1 MGRAILAIAACT
13 VACAHALEPL
23 KPAIKPWQRATP
35 NALTAARLAA
45 APVVAAALATPGG
58 APNVAAGAFAVASVS
73 DGLDGYL
80 ARRWR
85 CESALGA
92 FLDPVA
98 DKVLVSA
105 TLVMLSARFGVDVAV
120 PAAVIVCREVGVS
133 ALREWMAARGARDAV
148 AVGFSG
154 KLKTA
159 CQMAALFLLTWAR
172 PPSLAYRSGVALLDL
187 SALLAVYSGA
197 VLARRGARALGSPA
211 AAPAAGRVAPTVGRA
226 LEAVKANALDPVAPV
241 VAPPVKKASALSF
254 FRRQR
259 KSVEAEL
266 EAEAAVA
273 ALPTMAPRVE
283 QAARDAAWLAATGTS
298 LKGLNSVVPP
308 LGRRVAVALDGKVV
322 DKPAIVVPP
331 LGK

>member
-1 MGRAILAIAACT
+1 MSRAILAIAACT

-133 ALREWMAARGARDAV
+133 ALREWMAARGARRRRRRLQR
-148 AVGFSG
+148 

-159 CQMAALFLLTWAR
+159 CQMAALPADLGPAAV
-172 PPSLAYRSGVALLDL
+172 LAYRSGVALLDL

-197 VLARRGARALGSPA
+197 VLASARAGSPA
-211 AAPAAGRVAPTVGRA
+211 AAAA
-226 LEAVKANALDPVAPV
+226 
-241 VAPPVKKASALSF
+241 AS
-254 FRRQR
+254 R
-259 KSVEAEL
+259 
-266 EAEAAVA
+266 
-273 ALPTMAPRVE
+273 
-283 QAARDAAWLAATGTS
+283 
-298 LKGLNSVVPP
+298 
-308 LGRRVAVALDGKVV
+308 
-322 DKPAIVVPP
+322 
-331 LGK
+331 